1 MWAPIVL
8 AAAFSGTFLLSDRT
22 EFRLRDPGTDPTQAS
37 LDLEST
43 IDAEMAMDWRR
54 ESLRLSYEPRF
65 TLWDMNVSMIQG
77 TVFNSGSL
85 HAEWRPGLA
94 HLSLDQT
101 AGYGGMNLA
110 SVALVSAPGA
120 TPTAPPL
127 INVVPVSRVL
137 NYAAS
142 STTLSARAD
151 LRRWTLG
158 STVTFQLSGGAD
170 AEAQT
175 YLPFQYGPVGEI
187 RADYAASHVA
197 HLITVA
203 SAQNN
208 AFSFGPETTLAG
220 GEERWHHDWSR
231 YTQTQFSLGASAG
244 RVRAG
249 PAAPSEDSAYPV
261 AEATVEHRRGFGQ
274 ERFRL
279 LATARV
285 SPMVNPL
292 LGTIDE
298 RLQGTL
304 GVTWTHRKLALA
316 GLLAAQQTL
325 PPDASDAIQLF
336 TAEARATYEAYP
348 SLSFDGGVRG
358 MVQNAMQPMAGS
370 PPIEATF
377 LQAIVFVGVTI
388 RAPVARF

>member
-37 LDLEST
+37 LDLESA
-43 IDAEMAMDWRR
+43 IDARMAMEWRR
-54 ESLRLSYEPRF
+54 ESLRLTYTPRF
-65 TLWDMNVSMIQG
+65 TLWDMNVSAIQG
-77 TVFNSGSL
+77 TVYNSGSL

-94 HLSLDQT
+94 HLTLDQT
-101 AGYGGMNLA
+101 AGYGGVNLA

-137 NYAAS
+137 NFATS

-158 STVTFQLSGGAD
+158 STVSFQLSGGAD
-170 AEAQT
+170 ADAQT
-175 YLPFQYGPVGEI
+175 YLPFQYGPVGEL

-203 SAQNN
+203 SAQHNS
-208 AFSFGPETTLAG
+208 FSFGPETTVAG
-220 GEERWHHDWSR
+220 GEQRWHHEWSR
-231 YTQTQFSLGASAG
+231 YTLTQFSLGASAA
-244 RVRAG
+244 RERPG
-249 PAAPSEDSAYPV
+249 PAAASETNAYPV
-261 AEATVEHRRGFGQ
+261 AEATVEHRRGFAQ
-274 ERFRL
+274 ERFLFR
-279 LATARV
+279 ATARV

-292 LGTIDE
+292 LGTVDE

-304 GVTWTHRKLALA
+304 GCTWTHRRLTLA
-316 GLLAAQQTL
+316 GALAAQQTL
-325 PPDASDAIQLF
+325 PPDATDAVQLF
-336 TAEARATYEAYP
+336 TAEALASYEAYP

-358 MVQNAMQPMAGS
+358 MVQNAAQPIAGG
-370 PPIEATF
+370 PPTEATF